1 MLMAKGSSSTG
12 LRPSSFSTF
21 PVTFLGAYSFR
32 KVHVHKPLAEQ
43 NLLGLIDFL
52 KQTSMTLLCIAERSD
67 FDQSTKRFGA
77 TVMFHG
83 ERKSTFE
90 LSTQIH
96 VE

>member
-1 MLMAKGSSSTG
+1 MAKGSSSTD

-21 PVTFLGAYSFR
+21 PVTFLGAYFR
-32 KVHVHKPLAEQ
+32 KVHVQKPLAEQ

-83 ERKSTFE
+83 ETEIDF
-90 LSTQIH
+90 
-96 VE
+96 